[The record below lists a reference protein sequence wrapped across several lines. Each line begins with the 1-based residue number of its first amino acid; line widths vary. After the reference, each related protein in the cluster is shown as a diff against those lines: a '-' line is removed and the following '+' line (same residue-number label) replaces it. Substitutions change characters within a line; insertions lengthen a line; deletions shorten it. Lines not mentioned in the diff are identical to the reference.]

1 MARCRNG
8 ARSVDQGPTGEVAG
22 AGRPLTQFA
31 RKVPL
36 KGCRIAILGTRGI
49 PACYGGF
56 ETFAEQLSVR
66 LVQLGCEVTVYAE
79 TDRSDESAHMWR
91 GVRVQP
97 IQVPRWGP
105 ASVIGYDLRCLWDA
119 RRQFDLVYML
129 GYGAAFACALPRL
142 YGVPVWI
149 NVDGLEWARSKW
161 NWLARRYLRTMEWVA
176 SRSATRVIADA
187 EVIAQRFRQLYP
199 RGAVC
204 SYVAY
209 GAPLVYGGECPSVSD
224 LMASEAY
231 FLVVARMEPENHVL
245 EILEGYRLYRR
256 KGGVI
261 PLCIV
266 GDHTRNTDYC
276 ETLRACAGE
285 GMHLLGAIHDQTRLQ
300 ALRVGALAYL
310 HGHSVGG
317 TNPSLLEALGCG
329 SVVVA
334 HDNPFNREV
343 LGENAD
349 YFQDPE
355 DIAAALDALTRL
367 PVSELQNRRQV
378 AHCIIAERYT
388 WEHITH
394 EYQRLLLADIHL
406 A

>member
-1 MARCRNG
+1 M
-8 ARSVDQGPTGEVAG
+8 
-22 AGRPLTQFA
+22 PLQ
-31 RKVPL
+31 
-36 KGCRIAILGTRGI
+36 GCRIAILGTRGI
-49 PACYGGF
+49 PARYGGF

-79 TDRSDESAHMWR
+79 ADHHGESSRIWQ

-97 IQVPRWGP
+97 IAVPRWGA

-119 RRQFDLVYML
+119 RRRFDLVYML

-161 NWLARRYLRTMEWVA
+161 SWMARRYLRTMEWVA
-176 SRSATRVIADA
+176 SWSATRVIADA

-199 RGAVC
+199 CGAVC

-209 GAPLVYGGECPSVSD
+209 GAPLVPYAERPLVMDG
-224 LMASEAY
+224 MASEPY
-231 FLVVARMEPENHVL
+231 FLVVARLEPENHVL
-245 EILEGYRLYRR
+245 DILQGHRLYSQQ
-256 KGGVI
+256 GGAV
-261 PLCIV
+261 PLLIV
-266 GDHTRNTDYC
+266 GDHTRHTAYC
-276 ETLRACAGE
+276 AKLQACAGE
-285 GMHLLGAIHDQTRLQ
+285 GVQFLGAIHDQSKLQ

-317 TNPSLLEALGCG
+317 TNPSLLEALGCA
-329 SVVVA
+329 SLVVA

-343 LGENAD
+343 LGAHAD
-349 YFQDPE
+349 YFQGPQDL
-355 DIAAALDALTRL
+355 AASLRALTRL
-367 PVSELQNRRQV
+367 PAQVLEDRRQ
-378 AHCIIAERYT
+378 AAYRIIAERYT

-394 EYQRLLLADIHL
+394 EYQRLLLADTRHN
-406 A
+406 